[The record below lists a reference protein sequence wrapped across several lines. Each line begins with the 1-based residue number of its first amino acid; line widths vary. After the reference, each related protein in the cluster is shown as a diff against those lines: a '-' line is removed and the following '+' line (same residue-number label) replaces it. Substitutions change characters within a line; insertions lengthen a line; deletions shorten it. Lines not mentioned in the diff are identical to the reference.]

1 MVQQELLIQAEQ
13 NGYIGCNGTQIMFRL
28 FAFRGI
34 MYMDITIADEAIVLA
49 KRVIPNQWLLPHF
62 VAQGLG
68 NIRFET
74 YKSDGEEYVWW
85 EGFNTKY
92 RLTAYTE
99 EEIAE
104 IESAEKRAEEG
115 VK

>member
-13 NGYIGCNGTQIMFRL
+13 EGYIGCNGTQIMFRL

-34 MYMDITIADEAIVLA
+34 MYMDITIGDEAIVLA
-49 KRVIPNQWLLPHF
+49 RRVIPNQWLLPNY
-62 VAQGLG
+62 VAQGMG

-74 YKSDGEEYVWW
+74 YKSDGNDYVWW

-92 RLTAYTE
+92 RLTSYTE

-104 IESAEKRAEEG
+104 MEAKTVLFDSG
-115 VK
+115 D